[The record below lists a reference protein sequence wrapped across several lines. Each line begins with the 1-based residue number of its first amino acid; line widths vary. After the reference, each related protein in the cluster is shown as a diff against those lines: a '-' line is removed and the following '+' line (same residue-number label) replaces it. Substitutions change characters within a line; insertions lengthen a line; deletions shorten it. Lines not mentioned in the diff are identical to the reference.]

1 MSPIPDEIIPKDR
14 ELSPEMAQIERK
26 MALSNQYL
34 EACRE
39 YDEVRRRHVRH
50 EASDDELAA
59 ALKKADEVWAM
70 LEEATR

>member
-1 MSPIPDEIIPKDR
+1 MSPIPDSVLPKER

-26 MALSNQYL
+26 MALSNRYL

-39 YDEVRRRHVRH
+39 YDEARRRHVRH
-50 EASDDELAA
+50 EASDDDLAA
-59 ALKKADEVWAM
+59 ALKRADAAWAM